1 MYQCMYIC
9 IYTLY
14 VHTCICMYVCMCVYE
29 HVDVHVCACV
39 YVYALNMYVYVCM
52 YVYVRMCI
60 YIPYRNM
67 SKRYDSCYLYLSIYL
82 SKDWASVD
90 LESLLM
96 YVCVCSQLW
105 RRACIQT
112 CIYTYIC
119 IGNT

>member
-82 SKDWASVD
+82 S
-90 LESLLM
+90 
-96 YVCVCSQLW
+96 
-105 RRACIQT
+105 I
-112 CIYTYIC
+112 
-119 IGNT
+119 